1 MKERRNYS
9 GGGMSSE
16 QALLDRVNRK
26 KLVDTNQVI
35 RNQLS
40 AGVSVDDIAKQI
52 GGEGLPSK
60 QILASMSVAE
70 THHMEPGEAFG
81 MLPSILSVTYG
92 KEYNLDDIVT
102 NFFTQSKDFQ
112 LPYKSLSLTQLAEKV
127 KEEEKFIPKFG
138 EEAVGFLPEPPIP
151 VLNAGAFNQ
160 AFMLNGGIVRKSFE
174 QRWFG
179 EDISKEQFFKGMLK
193 VETEEERDKL
203 RSDRFMVLVGRE
215 QERIQKLKDMEA
227 RLETLKTDAP
237 GVWQSKLNAWE
248 AGSGRVA
255 QSALDVSSEMMDIL
269 GEAFDSN
276 KLKDISNGLGDWARA
291 YHKAITSTEF
301 MTVPVNKFD
310 EMANSF
316 LQNAPYSGI
325 AILSAIFSP
334 DKVTPFAI
342 FGIGAAVEGSEI
354 KQQALDK
361 GFSEKSAR
369 VRGWIGGTVNG
380 MIEAIGGGAAKY
392 DPRKFSRRLIDF
404 PGKLTK
410 VALTEIFREEIPQ
423 ETISMFLAEDTPRL
437 PNGEIDW
444 KGVVDRFAVIA
455 RDTAFTSAILTN
467 ITTITN
473 ETVQWDRRRLLNK
486 QTDKAI
492 HDAVGFI
499 ASEQEGV
506 EKFTIGDE
514 IDWSFMTGQQEAIV
528 APEKAVEAITKPEVV
543 EVVPEDEI
551 IVETI
556 PEADEID
563 NLIDETPV
571 YDLVREPD
579 GLYTIIDLETQE
591 EIMTGLKRKKAKVEA
606 NALNSG
612 FPPPRH
618 NYRAWLPTSE
628 DIETLSHTK
637 LLRAVFKKVSKF
649 TRKAVSETTKSI
661 ISLHKNLAGYTR
673 EQLNKLDISEGKR
686 NILLNKLAS
695 AKNDKQVKAMLHTV
709 LAFREQA
716 RHVKAEAEFKKLRRF
731 INRASRKRI
740 SNGGIHFNIYEN
752 LTELLNNYTTLS
764 PKILNTLKRAETH
777 INKLRENVGERF
789 ESAYAEAMV
798 PKKITG
804 KLKELV
810 GTPLREMNADQIEE
824 LNNTLKHYLKL
835 NQTYSNLLNNRKM
848 REAKDYLDNAVANIK
863 LPTKKRR
870 GKRFTPK
877 RGVWKK
883 LWDTFGGIQNDD
895 IYTIAN
901 RIWGKWNPI
910 TMLQLNS
917 RRQQINLTMK
927 YTDMLRDIE
936 DKAGITIDQ
945 LKEWSP
951 AMAVFSNIESIKQ
964 KVGRG
969 VQLQTIKIG
978 EELYEFTIAELMSLA
993 MHSRNTYNITQ
1004 IARNGIATRDER
1016 IGQLGPEAF
1025 AEMMNI
1031 IKDDPAI
1038 QSFVESLES
1047 FYLEMAEDIN
1057 NITRKLEGRDIANVE
1072 NYYHVEY
1079 VSEGGVVGTEYV
1091 RGAFLDEDGRLKP
1104 RTSSKRPVVIRDI
1117 FEVITEDVAA
1127 ISQFVGMAEGIQ
1139 RLRML
1144 TNFGPFRQALRD
1156 ANAEHILRSMDERIH
1171 SIQITRQPFSGA
1183 LEEAVTKIDRGVAQ
1197 AVLLNPA
1204 IWILQP
1210 SSMVLYATESS
1221 MKYMKAITVK
1231 LGTNLERLFNDNWSF
1246 YRARK
1251 EGLGASKSLASPSST
1266 RKMFVG
1272 EGNINDK
1279 AMAGLHKGDLIG
1291 VSRAGQVTM
1300 AEMSDPQLTG
1310 KSRQWW
1316 KNYGTMPSGLEFGS
1330 EAYWEAFN
1338 DRADYL
1344 VTLTQ
1349 PMFFAENKSHFTN
1362 SDNPLVRSLARF
1374 RGFIDQIGR
1383 IIRRSIA
1390 DAKYGNI
1397 SRVEAMQ
1404 NIAIAVSLVSI
1415 VSATVKY
1422 LWDLLLGKKKEEG
1435 DFMRAVLTSPLAV
1448 VPFVGYPARQIAD
1461 ALLGGKRA
1469 SPEVSSM
1476 PLMLV
1481 NSILKHSWQT
1491 ARGLRYAFD
1500 DEFIQSGPN
1509 VGEKKSEQYLKD
1521 GIQGVMSDFLMLH
1534 GVPTRTI
1541 ERIDWWR

>member
-1 MKERRNYS
+1 MREHRNYS
-9 GGGMSSE
+9 GDGMSNE

-40 AGVSVDDIAKQI
+40 AGVSVDDIAKQV

-70 THHMEPGEAFG
+70 THHMEPGEAFS
-81 MLPSILSVTYG
+81 MLPSILSMTYG
-92 KEYNLDDIVT
+92 KKFNLDDIVK
-102 NFFTQSKDFQ
+102 NFFTQSEEFQ
-112 LPYKSLSLTQLAEKV
+112 LPYKSLSLTQLAEQV
-127 KEEEKFIPKFG
+127 KEEEKFIPKFS
-138 EEAVGFLPEPPIP
+138 EEAAGFLPEPPIP

-160 AFMLNGGIVRKSFE
+160 AFMLNGGIIRKSFE

-203 RSDRFMVLVGRE
+203 RSGRFMVLVGRE
-215 QERIQKLKDMEA
+215 QERIQKLKDTEA
-227 RLETLKTDAP
+227 RLKTLKTDAP

-255 QSALDVSSEMMDIL
+255 QSALDVSSEMVGIL
-269 GEAFDSN
+269 GKAFDSS
-276 KLKDISNGLGDWARA
+276 KLDNISKGLNDWARA
-291 YHKAITSTEF
+291 YHKAIMSTEF
-301 MTVPVNKFD
+301 MTVPVNTFD

-325 AILSAIFSP
+325 AIVAAIFSP

-354 KQQALDK
+354 KQQSLDK
-361 GFSEKSAR
+361 GLSEKSSR

-380 MIEAIGGGAAKY
+380 IIEAIGGGAAKY

-410 VALTEIFREEIPQ
+410 VVLTEIFREEIPQ
-423 ETISMFLAEDTPRL
+423 ETISMLLTEDTPRL
-437 PNGEIDW
+437 ENGEIDW
-444 KGVVDRFAVIA
+444 ERVVDRFAVIA

-467 ITTITN
+467 VTTVTN
-473 ETVQWDRRRLLNK
+473 EAVQWDRKRLLNK
-486 QTDKAI
+486 QVDKAI

-499 ASEQEGV
+499 ASEQEGSPKV
-506 EKFTIGDE
+506 TISDE

-528 APEKAVEAITKPEVV
+528 APGGAVGAITEAEAVEAQ
-543 EVVPEDEI
+543 EDEI
-551 IVETI
+551 VVETT
-556 PEADEID
+556 PEAEEIED
-563 NLIDETPV
+563 LIDETPV
-571 YDLVREPD
+571 YDIVREPD

-618 NYRAWLPTSE
+618 SYRAWLPTSE

-649 TRKAVSETTKSI
+649 TRKAVADTTKSI
-661 ISLHKNLAGYTR
+661 IGLHKDLAGYTI

-686 NILLNKLAS
+686 NTLLRKLAS
-695 AKNDKQVKAMLHTV
+695 AKTDKQVQAMLHTV
-709 LAFREQA
+709 LTFREQA
-716 RHVKAEAEFKKLRRF
+716 RHIKAEANFKKLRRF

-740 SNGGIHFNIYEN
+740 SNGGIHFNIYET

-777 INKLRENVGERF
+777 IDKLRENVSERF
-789 ESAYAEAMV
+789 ESAYAETMI

-804 KLKELV
+804 KLKELA
-810 GTPLREMNADQIEE
+810 GTPLKEMNADQIEE

-848 REAKDYLDNAVANIK
+848 REAKNYLDNAVANIK
-863 LPTKKRR
+863 LPTKERR

-883 LWDTFGGIQNDD
+883 MWDTFGGIHNDD

-901 RIWGKWNPI
+901 RIWGKFNPI
-910 TMLQLNS
+910 TQLVINS
-917 RRQQINLTMK
+917 RRQQIDLTMK
-927 YTDMLRDIE
+927 YTDMLRGIMG
-936 DKAGITIDQ
+936 KAEITIDQ

-951 AMAVFSNIESIKQ
+951 AMAVFSNLESIKQ

-1025 AEMMNI
+1025 SEMMGI
-1031 IKDDPAI
+1031 IENDPAI

-1047 FYLEMAEDIN
+1047 FYLEMSKDMN
-1057 NITRKLEGRDIANVE
+1057 NISRKLEGRDIANVE
-1072 NYYHVEY
+1072 NYFHVEY
-1079 VSEGGVVGTEYV
+1079 VSEGGVIGTEYT
-1091 RGAFLDEDGRLKP
+1091 RGALLDEDGRLKP
-1104 RTSSKRPVVIRDI
+1104 RTSSKRPVIIRDI

-1139 RLRML
+1139 KLRML
-1144 TNFGPFRQALRD
+1144 ANYGPFRQALRD
-1156 ANAEHILRSMDERIH
+1156 ANAEHILKSMDERIH
-1171 SIQITRQPFSGA
+1171 SVQITRQPFSGA
-1183 LEEAVTKIDRGVAQ
+1183 LEKAVTKIDRGVAQ

-1204 IWILQP
+1204 IWVLQP
-1210 SSMVLYATESS
+1210 FSMVLYATEAD
-1221 MKYMKAITVK
+1221 MKYMKAITPK
-1231 LGTNLERLFNDNWSF
+1231 LGASLESLFNDNWSF

-1251 EGLGASKSLASPSST
+1251 EGLGAAKSLASPSTT

-1272 EGNINDK
+1272 SGNINDK

-1291 VSRAGQVTM
+1291 VSRAGQVTI

-1316 KNYGTMPSGLEFGS
+1316 KNYGVMPSGLDFGS
-1330 EAYWEAFN
+1330 ESYWEAFN

-1383 IIRRSIA
+1383 IIRRSIS

-1404 NIAIAVSLVSI
+1404 NIGIAVTLVSI

-1435 DFMRAVLTSPLAV
+1435 DFMRAVLTGPLAV
-1448 VPFVGYPARQIAD
+1448 IPFVGYPAKQIAD

-1469 SPEVSSM
+1469 SPEVSTM

-1509 VGEKKSEQYLKD
+1509 AGEKKSEQYLKD

-1541 ERIDWWR
+1541 ERIDWWK